1 MTREEFSEYVDTEYE
16 RLLRFVKS
24 RVGNPQ
30 DAEDLLQRT
39 FLKLLPN
46 RAEIDARNPGGY
58 VFRALKTAIIDH
70 WRKQGRRPAHSEL
83 PEQVTDPEAADPTL
97 FIPTDS
103 EVAEERC
110 RAVLAQAAGRLTE
123 RERRAFS
130 AYWQALGDRTN
141 ALAHF
146 GLAQAE
152 RDDKEDRQEKYRLYD
167 GPLTHARRKLNETL
181 QAHWEILDDIG
192 PHRVWELVHEVF
204 CGEPPDAAL

>member
-30 DAEDLLQRT
+30 DAEDLLQKT

-46 RAEIDARNPGGY
+46 RAEIDAQNPGGY

-97 FIPTDS
+97 FVPVDS
-103 EVAEERC
+103 ERAEERC
-110 RAVLAQAAGRLTE
+110 RTVLAEAADRLTE
-123 RERRAFS
+123 RERRAFA
-130 AYWQALGDRTN
+130 AYWEALGDRSE

-167 GPLTHARRKLNETL
+167 GPLCHARRKLNETL

-192 PHRVWELVHEVF
+192 PHRVWELVCEVF
-204 CGEPPDAAL
+204 CGDPPDAAS

>member
-30 DAEDLLQRT
+30 DAEDLLQKT
-39 FLKLLPN
+39 LLKLLPN
-46 RAEIDARNPGGY
+46 RAEIDAGNPGGY

-70 WRKQGRRPAHSEL
+70 WRKQGRRPAHGEL

-97 FIPTDS
+97 FIPADS
-103 EVAEERC
+103 ERAEQRC
-110 RAVLAQAAGRLTE
+110 RAVLAEAAGRLTE

-130 AYWQALGDRTN
+130 AYWRALGDRTS
-141 ALAHF
+141 ALAQF
-146 GLAQAE
+146 GLGQAE
-152 RDDKEDRQEKYRLYD
+152 RDDKEDRQEKYRVYD

-204 CGEPPDAAL
+204 CGGPPDAAL